1 MKAFQWVVVHLLLA
15 LVVALTLPI
24 VILVVLVALAHEC
37 MVDRR
42 RAGIGAIPRN
52 LIGAAQER
60 QNGAPVYCACDS

>member
-1 MKAFQWVVVHLLLA
+1 
-15 LVVALTLPI
+15 
-24 VILVVLVALAHEC
+24 VALAHEC